1 MKILKYINEV
11 LNELIDKYENSNHYK
26 KGTSNRKIYKNLY
39 KDYAEYDRE
48 IHEEYNKAV
57 LFLKE
62 KNIVDFQ
69 FEKGT
74 CEKIIDKVWLNA
86 ENVDSA
92 YTLIGRESK
101 SNFVNIRKKIIE
113 DTLYRVNTEWIREYL
128 LDNINYINKNKSVKD
143 QFKKDIDFVKGLIKI
158 LIRIDSIKNMEP
170 VRVFSF
176 KCFNNTK
183 TFEKQYQS
191 SIISIAKKYEPV
203 INAVNSEL
211 KDSKISDIEI
221 LEQIG
226 IIAKPELYEFCGN
239 CKVKFKNGIV
249 DFSPLISGAGLV
261 SISVNDIID
270 VEYSDIEKII
280 FIENRTNY
288 YQYIL
293 NKSKDEFV
301 IFHGGFYS
309 PVKGMLFRKFVEN
322 TKGINKYFWGDI
334 DRGGF
339 EMFLRLKENI
349 VDELKPM
356 NMGIT
361 EYYNYVENG
370 LQRDSKYLK
379 NISELIENDKFH
391 IFNDVIKAIVKSG
404 KTVEQE
410 SFLID

>member
-1 MKILKYINEV
+1 MKYINEV

-26 KGTSNRKIYKNLY
+26 RGTSNRKIYKNLY

-48 IHEEYNKAV
+48 IQEEYNKAV

-74 CEKIIDKVWLNA
+74 CEKIIDKVWLNV
-86 ENVDSA
+86 ENIDSA
-92 YTLIGRESK
+92 YDLIGRESK
-101 SNFVNIRKKIIE
+101 SSFVNIRKKIIE
-113 DTLYRVNTEWIREYL
+113 DALYKTNTKWIREYF
-128 LDNINYINKNKSVKD
+128 LDNINYINKNKAVKD
-143 QFKKDIDFVKGLIKI
+143 HLKKDIVFVKGLIKI
-158 LIRIDSIKNMEP
+158 LTRIDIIKDMEP

-176 KCFNNTK
+176 KCFNNSK

-203 INAVNSEL
+203 INAANSEF
-211 KDSKISDIEI
+211 KDSKISDNEI
-221 LEQIG
+221 LAQIG

-239 CKVKFKNGIV
+239 CKVKLKNGIV
-249 DFSPLISGAGLV
+249 DFSPLVLGASLISM
-261 SISVNDIID
+261 SVDDIID
-270 VEYSDIEKII
+270 VKYSDIKKII

-293 NKSKDEFV
+293 NKSKNEFV

-309 PVKGMLFRKFVEN
+309 PTKGILFRKFIEN
-322 TKGINKYFWGDI
+322 TNDIEKYFWGDI

-349 VDELKPM
+349 VDQLKPM

-361 EYYNYVENG
+361 EYYNFVKNG
-370 LQRDSKYLK
+370 LKRDNKYLK
-379 NISELIENDKFH
+379 NISKLIEDDKFS
-391 IFNDVIKAIVKSG
+391 IFKDVIEAILIEG

-410 SFLID
+410 SFLTD